1 MPLNHG
7 GWRLPDGVLDTRGRD
22 LGVVLPPDVV
32 HENQEEQEGDA
43 KQDNFDG
50 GEKVF
55 AKVHVSLLS
64 CNDLKTVSRR
74 PQ

>member
-55 AKVHVSLLS
+55 A
-64 CNDLKTVSRR
+64 
-74 PQ
+74 